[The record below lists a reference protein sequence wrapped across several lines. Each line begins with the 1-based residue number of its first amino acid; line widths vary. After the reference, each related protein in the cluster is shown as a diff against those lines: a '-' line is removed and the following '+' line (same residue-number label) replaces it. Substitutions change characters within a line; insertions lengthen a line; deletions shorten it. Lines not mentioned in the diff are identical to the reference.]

1 MLPST
6 ERFLFGPGPSLVTPR
21 VMRALAAP
29 VLGHLDPQFLAIMD
43 DVRARLARV
52 FRAPEGSLVLAV
64 SGTGTSGMEAAVANL
79 VEPGRRVLVVVT
91 GYFGERLVD
100 MCGRYGADVVRV
112 DGEWGRAIDPA
123 AVEARLRD
131 GRFDLVAVVHA
142 ETSTGVENPVAQI
155 AALARAHGA
164 LTLADMVTSLGG
176 QKADMAAWGVDAC
189 YSGTQKCIGAPS
201 GLAPIAFAPAA
212 LEKRVACRSFY
223 LDLGLLEDYWVKRKY
238 HHTMSASLIYALDEA
253 LAAIEEE
260 GLEARWA
267 RHELAHAMF
276 ASAVDAMGL
285 GLLPPAG
292 ERLQDAQ
299 RDAHSVRRGRC
310 RRAQGAAR
318 DLQHR
323 DRRRHGAARGE
334 DLAHRAD
341 GRGRHAHARAAAR
354 LGARSR
360 RLPDRSHDD
369 ARRWHRGGAAHHE
382 RADSRLISRGA
393 DPAHWYIR
401 CTIELA

>member
-1 MLPST
+1 MLPAT

-79 VEPGRRVLVVVT
+79 VEPGRRALVVVN

-112 DGEWGRAIDPA
+112 DGQWGRAIDPA

-201 GLAPIAFAPAA
+201 GLAPIALAPAA

-238 HHTMSASLIYALDEA
+238 HHTMSSSLICALDEA

-267 RHELAHAMF
+267 RHDLSHAMF

-292 ERLQDAQ
+292 ERLRTLNATRIPSGVDEAGVRKELRETFNVEIGAGMGPLAGKIWRIGLMGAGATPTHVLLLVSALEAAVSRSGHTMTPGAGIAAAQ
-299 RDAHSVRRGRC
+299 RIMNAPI
-310 RRAQGAAR
+310 
-318 DLQHR
+318 
-323 DRRRHGAARGE
+323 
-334 DLAHRAD
+334 
-341 GRGRHAHARAAAR
+341 HA
-354 LGARSR
+354 
-360 RLPDRSHDD
+360 
-369 ARRWHRGGAAHHE
+369 
-382 RADSRLISRGA
+382 
-393 DPAHWYIR
+393 
-401 CTIELA
+401 

>member
-79 VEPGRRVLVVVT
+79 VEPGRRALVVVN

-112 DGEWGRAIDPA
+112 DGQWGRAIDPA

-223 LDLGLLEDYWVKRKY
+223 LDLGLLEDYWVQRKY
-238 HHTMSASLIYALDEA
+238 HHTMSASLVYALDEA

-267 RHELAHAMF
+267 RHERVARD
-276 ASAVDAMGL
+276 VRL
-285 GLLPPAG
+285 GGGRDGARAAAPCRRAAA
-292 ERLQDAQ
+292 DAQ
-299 RDAHSVRRGRC
+299 RDTHSVRRGRC
-310 RRAQGAAR
+310 RRAQAAAR
-318 DLQHR
+318 GLQR
-323 DRRRHGAARGE
+323 RNRRRHGAARRE

-341 GRGRHAHARAAAR
+341 GRGRHAHARPAAR
-354 LGARSR
+354 VGARSR

-369 ARRWHRGGAAHHE
+369 ARRWHRGRTTNHE

-393 DPAHWYIR
+393 GPAHWYIR

>member
-1 MLPST
+1 MLPAT

-29 VLGHLDPQFLAIMD
+29 VLGHLDPHFLAIMD

-79 VEPGRRVLVVVT
+79 VEPGRRALVVVN

-112 DGEWGRAIDPA
+112 DGQWGRAIDPA

-201 GLAPIAFAPAA
+201 GLAPIALAPAA

-238 HHTMSASLIYALDEA
+238 HHTMSSSLICALDEA

-267 RHELAHAMF
+267 RHDLSHAMF

-285 GLLPPAG
+285 GLLPPAS
-292 ERLQDAQ
+292 ERLRTLNATRIPSGVDDAAVRKELREIFNIEIGAGMGPLGGKIWRIGLMGAGATPPHVQLLVSALEAVVSRSGHTMTPGAGTAAAQ
-299 RDAHSVRRGRC
+299 RAMN
-310 RRAQGAAR
+310 A
-318 DLQHR
+318 
-323 DRRRHGAARGE
+323 
-334 DLAHRAD
+334 
-341 GRGRHAHARAAAR
+341 
-354 LGARSR
+354 
-360 RLPDRSHDD
+360 P
-369 ARRWHRGGAAHHE
+369 
-382 RADSRLISRGA
+382 I
-393 DPAHWYIR
+393 PA
-401 CTIELA
+401 

>member
-29 VLGHLDPQFLAIMD
+29 VLGHLDPQFLTVMD
-43 DVRARLARV
+43 DTRARLARV

-100 MCGRYGADVVRV
+100 MCTRYGAEVARV

-123 AVEARLRD
+123 AVESKLRG

-142 ETSTGVENPVAQI
+142 ETSTVVENPVAQI

-212 LEKRVACRSFY
+212 LARRVACRSFY

-238 HHTMSASLIYALDEA
+238 HHTMSASLVYAFNEA

-260 GLEARWA
+260 GLEARWT
-267 RHELAHAMF
+267 RHELAHTMF
-276 ASAVDAMGL
+276 AAAVDAMGL
-285 GLLPPAG
+285 GLLPPVG
-292 ERLQDAQ
+292 ERLKTLNATRIPSGVDDAAVRKELRELFNIEIGAGMGPLGGKIWRIGLMGAGATPTHVQLLVSALEAAVSRAGHTMTPGAGIAAAQ
-299 RDAHSVRRGRC
+299 RVMNAPV
-310 RRAQGAAR
+310 
-318 DLQHR
+318 
-323 DRRRHGAARGE
+323 
-334 DLAHRAD
+334 
-341 GRGRHAHARAAAR
+341 
-354 LGARSR
+354 
-360 RLPDRSHDD
+360 
-369 ARRWHRGGAAHHE
+369 
-382 RADSRLISRGA
+382 
-393 DPAHWYIR
+393 PA
-401 CTIELA
+401 

>member
-1 MLPST
+1 MLPAT

-29 VLGHLDPQFLAIMD
+29 VLGHLDPHFLAIMD

-79 VEPGRRVLVVVT
+79 VEPGRRALVVVN

-112 DGEWGRAIDPA
+112 DGQWGRAIDPA

-201 GLAPIAFAPAA
+201 GLAPIALAPAA

-238 HHTMSASLIYALDEA
+238 HHTMSSSLICALDEA

-260 GLEARWA
+260 GLESRWA
-267 RHELAHAMF
+267 RHAATHERF
-276 ASAVDAMGL
+276 ASAMASL
-285 GLLPPAG
+285 GLEFLVPADERLMTLNTVRIPAG
-292 ERLQDAQ
+292 
-299 RDAHSVRRGRC
+299 V
-310 RRAQGAAR
+310 
-318 DLQHR
+318 
-323 DRRRHGAARGE
+323 
-334 DLAHRAD
+334 
-341 GRGRHAHARAAAR
+341 
-354 LGARSR
+354 
-360 RLPDRSHDD
+360 DD
-369 ARRWHRGGAAHHE
+369 AAVRTDLREKSNIEIGGGMGPLAGKIWRIGLMGAGATAEHVDVLVAGLEAALK
-382 RADSRLISRGA
+382 RTGQLQS
-393 DPAHWYIR
+393 
-401 CTIELA
+401 

>member
-1 MLPST
+1 MLPAT

-43 DVRARLARV
+43 DARARLARV

-91 GYFGERLVD
+91 GYFGERLAD

-123 AVEARLRD
+123 AVKVRLRD
-131 GRFDLVAVVHA
+131 SRFDLVAVVHA
-142 ETSTGVENPVAQI
+142 ETSTGVENPVAQV
-155 AALARAHGA
+155 AALAREHGA

-176 QKADMAAWGVDAC
+176 QKADMTAWGVDAC

-267 RHELAHAMF
+267 RHELAHTMF

-292 ERLQDAQ
+292 ERLKTLNATRIPSGVDDATVRKELREIFNIEIGAGMGPLGGKIWRIGLMGAGATPTHVQLLVSALEAVVTRSGHTMTPGAGVAAAQ
-299 RDAHSVRRGRC
+299 RVMNAPV
-310 RRAQGAAR
+310 
-318 DLQHR
+318 
-323 DRRRHGAARGE
+323 
-334 DLAHRAD
+334 
-341 GRGRHAHARAAAR
+341 HA
-354 LGARSR
+354 
-360 RLPDRSHDD
+360 
-369 ARRWHRGGAAHHE
+369 
-382 RADSRLISRGA
+382 
-393 DPAHWYIR
+393 
-401 CTIELA
+401 

>member
-43 DVRARLARV
+43 DTRARLARV

-91 GYFGERLVD
+91 GYFGERLAD

-112 DGEWGRAIDPA
+112 DGQWGRAIDPA

-238 HHTMSASLIYALDEA
+238 HHTMSSSLICALDEA

-267 RHELAHAMF
+267 RHDLSHAMF

-292 ERLQDAQ
+292 ERLRTLNATRIPSGVDEAGVRKELRETFNVEIGAGMGPLAGKIWRIGLMGAGATPTHVLLLVSALEAAVSRSGHTMTPGAGIAAAQ
-299 RDAHSVRRGRC
+299 RIMNAPI
-310 RRAQGAAR
+310 
-318 DLQHR
+318 
-323 DRRRHGAARGE
+323 
-334 DLAHRAD
+334 
-341 GRGRHAHARAAAR
+341 HA
-354 LGARSR
+354 
-360 RLPDRSHDD
+360 
-369 ARRWHRGGAAHHE
+369 
-382 RADSRLISRGA
+382 
-393 DPAHWYIR
+393 
-401 CTIELA
+401 

>member
-43 DVRARLARV
+43 DTRARLARL

-91 GYFGERLVD
+91 GYFGERLTD

-142 ETSTGVENPVAQI
+142 ETSTGVENPVAQV

-176 QKADMAAWGVDAC
+176 QTADMAAWGVDAC

-267 RHELAHAMF
+267 RHELAHTMF

-292 ERLQDAQ
+292 ERLKTLNATRIPSGVDDAAVRKELREIFNIEIGAGMGPLGGKIWRIGLMGAGATPTHVQLLVSALEAVVTRSGHTMTPGAGSAAAQ
-299 RDAHSVRRGRC
+299 RAMS
-310 RRAQGAAR
+310 A
-318 DLQHR
+318 
-323 DRRRHGAARGE
+323 
-334 DLAHRAD
+334 
-341 GRGRHAHARAAAR
+341 
-354 LGARSR
+354 
-360 RLPDRSHDD
+360 P
-369 ARRWHRGGAAHHE
+369 
-382 RADSRLISRGA
+382 I
-393 DPAHWYIR
+393 PA
-401 CTIELA
+401 

>member
-1 MLPST
+1 MLPAT

-29 VLGHLDPQFLAIMD
+29 VLGHLDPHFLAIMD

-79 VEPGRRVLVVVT
+79 VEPGRRALVVVN

-112 DGEWGRAIDPA
+112 DGQWGRAIDPA

-201 GLAPIAFAPAA
+201 GLAPIALAPAA

-238 HHTMSASLIYALDEA
+238 HHTMSSSLICALDEA

-267 RHELAHAMF
+267 RHDLSHAMF

-292 ERLQDAQ
+292 ERLRTLNATRIPSGVDEAGVRKELRETFNVEIGAGMGPLAGKIWRIGLMGAGATPTHVLLLVSALEAAVARSGHTMTPGAGIAAAQ
-299 RDAHSVRRGRC
+299 RIMNAPI
-310 RRAQGAAR
+310 
-318 DLQHR
+318 
-323 DRRRHGAARGE
+323 
-334 DLAHRAD
+334 
-341 GRGRHAHARAAAR
+341 HA
-354 LGARSR
+354 
-360 RLPDRSHDD
+360 
-369 ARRWHRGGAAHHE
+369 
-382 RADSRLISRGA
+382 
-393 DPAHWYIR
+393 
-401 CTIELA
+401 

>member
-43 DVRARLARV
+43 DTRARLARV

-142 ETSTGVENPVAQI
+142 ETSTGVENPVAQV

-201 GLAPIAFAPAA
+201 GLAPIALAPAA
-212 LEKRVACRSFY
+212 LERRVACRSFY

-260 GLEARWA
+260 GLEPRWA
-267 RHELAHAMF
+267 RHELAHSMF

-292 ERLQDAQ
+292 ERLKTLNATRIPSGVDDAAVRKELREIFNIEIGPGMGPLGGKIWRIGLMGAGATPTHVQVLVSALEAVVSRSGHTMTPGAGTAAAQ
-299 RDAHSVRRGRC
+299 RAMS
-310 RRAQGAAR
+310 A
-318 DLQHR
+318 
-323 DRRRHGAARGE
+323 
-334 DLAHRAD
+334 
-341 GRGRHAHARAAAR
+341 
-354 LGARSR
+354 
-360 RLPDRSHDD
+360 P
-369 ARRWHRGGAAHHE
+369 
-382 RADSRLISRGA
+382 I
-393 DPAHWYIR
+393 PA
-401 CTIELA
+401 

>member
-29 VLGHLDPQFLAIMD
+29 VLGHLDPQFLAIID

-52 FRAPEGSLVLAV
+52 FRAPDGSLVLAV

-79 VEPGRRVLVVVT
+79 VEPGRRVLVAVT

-123 AVEARLRD
+123 AVEARLRE

-142 ETSTGVENPVAQI
+142 ETSTGVENPVAQV
-155 AALARAHGA
+155 AALARTHGA

-176 QKADMAAWGVDAC
+176 QRADMAKWGVDAC

-201 GLAPIAFAPAA
+201 GLAPIAFAPSA
-212 LEKRVACRSFY
+212 LARRVASRSFY
-223 LDLGLLEDYWVKRKY
+223 LDLGLLEDYWVNRKY

-267 RHELAHAMF
+267 RHEVSHRMF
-276 ASAVDAMGL
+276 AVAVDEMGL
-285 GLLPPAG
+285 GLLPPPR
-292 ERLQDAQ
+292 ERLKTLNATRIPSGVDDAAVRKELRETFNIEIGAGMGPLGGKIWRVGLMGAGATPTHVLMLVSALEAAVSRAGHTMTPGAGVAAAQ
-299 RDAHSVRRGRC
+299 RVMNPPI
-310 RRAQGAAR
+310 
-318 DLQHR
+318 
-323 DRRRHGAARGE
+323 
-334 DLAHRAD
+334 
-341 GRGRHAHARAAAR
+341 HA
-354 LGARSR
+354 
-360 RLPDRSHDD
+360 
-369 ARRWHRGGAAHHE
+369 
-382 RADSRLISRGA
+382 
-393 DPAHWYIR
+393 
-401 CTIELA
+401 

>member
-1 MLPST
+1 MLPAT

-43 DVRARLARV
+43 DARARLARV

-64 SGTGTSGMEAAVANL
+64 SGTGTSAMEAAVANL

-91 GYFGERLVD
+91 GYFGERLAD

-142 ETSTGVENPVAQI
+142 ETSTGVENPVAQV

-267 RHELAHAMF
+267 RHELAHTMF

-285 GLLPPAG
+285 GLLPPPG
-292 ERLQDAQ
+292 ERLKTLNATRIPSGVDDAAVRKELREIFNIEIGAGMGPLGGKIWRIGLMGAGATPTHVQLLVSALEAVVSRSGHTMTPGAGTAAAQ
-299 RDAHSVRRGRC
+299 RAMS
-310 RRAQGAAR
+310 A
-318 DLQHR
+318 
-323 DRRRHGAARGE
+323 
-334 DLAHRAD
+334 
-341 GRGRHAHARAAAR
+341 
-354 LGARSR
+354 
-360 RLPDRSHDD
+360 P
-369 ARRWHRGGAAHHE
+369 
-382 RADSRLISRGA
+382 I
-393 DPAHWYIR
+393 PA
-401 CTIELA
+401 

>member
-1 MLPST
+1 
-6 ERFLFGPGPSLVTPR
+6 
-21 VMRALAAP
+21 
-29 VLGHLDPQFLAIMD
+29 
-43 DVRARLARV
+43 
-52 FRAPEGSLVLAV
+52 
-64 SGTGTSGMEAAVANL
+64 
-79 VEPGRRVLVVVT
+79 VE
-91 GYFGERLVD
+91 
-100 MCGRYGADVVRV
+100 
-112 DGEWGRAIDPA
+112 GEWGRAIDPA

-260 GLEARWA
+260 GLESRWA
-267 RHELAHAMF
+267 RHAATHARF
-276 ASAVDAMGL
+276 ASAMASL
-285 GLLPPAG
+285 GLEFLVPADERLMTLNTVRIPAG
-292 ERLQDAQ
+292 
-299 RDAHSVRRGRC
+299 V
-310 RRAQGAAR
+310 
-318 DLQHR
+318 
-323 DRRRHGAARGE
+323 
-334 DLAHRAD
+334 
-341 GRGRHAHARAAAR
+341 
-354 LGARSR
+354 
-360 RLPDRSHDD
+360 DD
-369 ARRWHRGGAAHHE
+369 AAVRTDLREKSNIEIGGGMGPLAGKIWRIGLMGAGATAEHVDVLVAGLEAALK
-382 RADSRLISRGA
+382 RTGQLQS
-393 DPAHWYIR
+393 
-401 CTIELA
+401 

>member
-1 MLPST
+1 
-6 ERFLFGPGPSLVTPR
+6 
-21 VMRALAAP
+21 
-29 VLGHLDPQFLAIMD
+29 MD

-79 VEPGRRVLVVVT
+79 VEPGRRALVVVT

-201 GLAPIAFAPAA
+201 GLAPIALAPAA

-223 LDLGLLEDYWVKRKY
+223 LDLGLLEDYWVKRS
-238 HHTMSASLIYALDEA
+238 TTT
-253 LAAIEEE
+253 
-260 GLEARWA
+260 
-267 RHELAHAMF
+267 
-276 ASAVDAMGL
+276 
-285 GLLPPAG
+285 
-292 ERLQDAQ
+292 
-299 RDAHSVRRGRC
+299 RC
-310 RRAQGAAR
+310 R
-318 DLQHR
+318 HR
-323 DRRRHGAARGE
+323 
-334 DLAHRAD
+334 
-341 GRGRHAHARAAAR
+341 
-354 LGARSR
+354 
-360 RLPDRSHDD
+360 
-369 ARRWHRGGAAHHE
+369 
-382 RADSRLISRGA
+382 
-393 DPAHWYIR
+393 
-401 CTIELA
+401 

>member
-1 MLPST
+1 MLPAT

-29 VLGHLDPQFLAIMD
+29 VLGHLDPHFLAIMD

-79 VEPGRRVLVVVT
+79 VEPGRRALVVVN

-112 DGEWGRAIDPA
+112 DGQWGRAIDPA

-238 HHTMSASLIYALDEA
+238 HHTMSASLVYALDEA

-267 RHELAHAMF
+267 RHELSHAMF

-285 GLLPPAG
+285 GLLPPSG
-292 ERLQDAQ
+292 ERLRTLNATCIPSGVDDAGVRKLLREAFNIEIGAGMGPLAGKIWRIGLMGAGATPTHVLLLVSALEAAVSRTGHTMTPGVGIAAAQ
-299 RDAHSVRRGRC
+299 RIMNVPI
-310 RRAQGAAR
+310 
-318 DLQHR
+318 
-323 DRRRHGAARGE
+323 
-334 DLAHRAD
+334 
-341 GRGRHAHARAAAR
+341 HA
-354 LGARSR
+354 
-360 RLPDRSHDD
+360 
-369 ARRWHRGGAAHHE
+369 
-382 RADSRLISRGA
+382 
-393 DPAHWYIR
+393 
-401 CTIELA
+401 

>member
-43 DVRARLARV
+43 DARARLARV

-91 GYFGERLVD
+91 GYFGERLAD

-142 ETSTGVENPVAQI
+142 ETSTGVENPVAQV

-267 RHELAHAMF
+267 RHELAHTMF

-292 ERLQDAQ
+292 ERLKTLNATRIPSGVDDAAVRKELREIFNIEIGAGMGPLGGRIWRIGLMGAGATPTHVQLLVSALEAVVSRSGHTMTPGAGTAAAQ
-299 RDAHSVRRGRC
+299 RAMN
-310 RRAQGAAR
+310 A
-318 DLQHR
+318 
-323 DRRRHGAARGE
+323 
-334 DLAHRAD
+334 
-341 GRGRHAHARAAAR
+341 
-354 LGARSR
+354 
-360 RLPDRSHDD
+360 P
-369 ARRWHRGGAAHHE
+369 
-382 RADSRLISRGA
+382 I
-393 DPAHWYIR
+393 PA
-401 CTIELA
+401 

>member
-1 MLPST
+1 
-6 ERFLFGPGPSLVTPR
+6 
-21 VMRALAAP
+21 
-29 VLGHLDPQFLAIMD
+29 
-43 DVRARLARV
+43 
-52 FRAPEGSLVLAV
+52 VLAV

-79 VEPGRRVLVVVT
+79 LEPGRRALVVVT

-201 GLAPIAFAPAA
+201 GLAPIAFGPAA

-267 RHELAHAMF
+267 RHELAHTMF

-292 ERLQDAQ
+292 ERLKTLNATRIPSGVDDAAVRKELREIFNIEIGAGMGPLGGKIWRIGLMGAGATPTHVQLLVSALEAVVSRSGHTMTPGAGTAAAQ
-299 RDAHSVRRGRC
+299 RAMS
-310 RRAQGAAR
+310 A
-318 DLQHR
+318 
-323 DRRRHGAARGE
+323 
-334 DLAHRAD
+334 
-341 GRGRHAHARAAAR
+341 
-354 LGARSR
+354 
-360 RLPDRSHDD
+360 P
-369 ARRWHRGGAAHHE
+369 
-382 RADSRLISRGA
+382 I
-393 DPAHWYIR
+393 PA
-401 CTIELA
+401 

>member
-29 VLGHLDPQFLAIMD
+29 VLGHLDPHFLAIMD

-64 SGTGTSGMEAAVANL
+64 SGTGTFGMEAAVANL
-79 VEPGRRVLVVVT
+79 VEPGRRALVVVN

-112 DGEWGRAIDPA
+112 DGQWGRAIDPA

-201 GLAPIAFAPAA
+201 GLAPIALAPAA

-238 HHTMSASLIYALDEA
+238 HHTMSSSLICALDEA

-267 RHELAHAMF
+267 RHDLSHAMF

-292 ERLQDAQ
+292 ERLRTLNATRIPSGVDDAGVRKLLREAFNVEIGAGMGPLAGKIWRIGLMGAGATPTHVLLLVSALEAAVSRTGHTMTPGVGIAAAQ
-299 RDAHSVRRGRC
+299 RIMNAPI
-310 RRAQGAAR
+310 
-318 DLQHR
+318 
-323 DRRRHGAARGE
+323 
-334 DLAHRAD
+334 
-341 GRGRHAHARAAAR
+341 HA
-354 LGARSR
+354 
-360 RLPDRSHDD
+360 
-369 ARRWHRGGAAHHE
+369 
-382 RADSRLISRGA
+382 
-393 DPAHWYIR
+393 
-401 CTIELA
+401 

>member
-1 MLPST
+1 MLPAT

-29 VLGHLDPQFLAIMD
+29 VLGHLDPHFLAIMD

-79 VEPGRRVLVVVT
+79 VEPGRRALVVVN

-112 DGEWGRAIDPA
+112 DGQWGRAIDPA

-176 QKADMAAWGVDAC
+176 QKADMATWGVDAC

-201 GLAPIAFAPAA
+201 GLAPIALAPAA

-238 HHTMSASLIYALDEA
+238 HHTMSSSLICALDEA

-267 RHELAHAMF
+267 RHDLSHAMF

-292 ERLQDAQ
+292 ERLRTLNATRIPSGVDEAGVRKELRETFNVEIGAGMGPLAGKIWRIGLMGAGATPTHVLLLVSALEAAVSRSGHTMTPGAGIAAAQ
-299 RDAHSVRRGRC
+299 RIMNAPI
-310 RRAQGAAR
+310 
-318 DLQHR
+318 
-323 DRRRHGAARGE
+323 
-334 DLAHRAD
+334 
-341 GRGRHAHARAAAR
+341 HA
-354 LGARSR
+354 
-360 RLPDRSHDD
+360 
-369 ARRWHRGGAAHHE
+369 
-382 RADSRLISRGA
+382 
-393 DPAHWYIR
+393 
-401 CTIELA
+401 

>member
-1 MLPST
+1 MLPAT

-79 VEPGRRVLVVVT
+79 VEPGRRALVVVN

-112 DGEWGRAIDPA
+112 DGQWGRAIDPA

-201 GLAPIAFAPAA
+201 GLAPIALAPAA
-212 LEKRVACRSFY
+212 LEKRVACRTFY

-238 HHTMSASLIYALDEA
+238 HHTMSSSLICALDEA

-267 RHELAHAMF
+267 RHDLSHAMF

-292 ERLQDAQ
+292 ERLRTLNATRIPSGVDEAGVRKELRETFNVEIGAGMGPLAGKIWRIGLMGAGATPTHVLLLVSALEAAVSRSGHTMTPGAGIAAAQ
-299 RDAHSVRRGRC
+299 RIMNAPI
-310 RRAQGAAR
+310 
-318 DLQHR
+318 
-323 DRRRHGAARGE
+323 
-334 DLAHRAD
+334 
-341 GRGRHAHARAAAR
+341 HA
-354 LGARSR
+354 
-360 RLPDRSHDD
+360 
-369 ARRWHRGGAAHHE
+369 
-382 RADSRLISRGA
+382 
-393 DPAHWYIR
+393 
-401 CTIELA
+401 

>member
-43 DVRARLARV
+43 DTRARLARV

-79 VEPGRRVLVVVT
+79 VVP
-91 GYFGERLVD
+91 GYFGERLAD

-123 AVEARLRD
+123 AVKVRLRD

-142 ETSTGVENPVAQI
+142 ETSTGVENPVAQV
-155 AALARAHGA
+155 AALAREHGA

-201 GLAPIAFAPAA
+201 GLAPIALAPAA
-212 LEKRVACRSFY
+212 LEKRDACRS
-223 LDLGLLEDYWVKRKY
+223 L
-238 HHTMSASLIYALDEA
+238 
-253 LAAIEEE
+253 
-260 GLEARWA
+260 
-267 RHELAHAMF
+267 RH
-276 ASAVDAMGL
+276 
-285 GLLPPAG
+285 
-292 ERLQDAQ
+292 RL
-299 RDAHSVRRGRC
+299 
-310 RRAQGAAR
+310 
-318 DLQHR
+318 
-323 DRRRHGAARGE
+323 
-334 DLAHRAD
+334 
-341 GRGRHAHARAAAR
+341 
-354 LGARSR
+354 
-360 RLPDRSHDD
+360 
-369 ARRWHRGGAAHHE
+369 
-382 RADSRLISRGA
+382 
-393 DPAHWYIR
+393 
-401 CTIELA
+401 

>member
-1 MLPST
+1 MLPAT

-79 VEPGRRVLVVVT
+79 VEPGRRALVVVN

-112 DGEWGRAIDPA
+112 DGQWGRAIDPA

-201 GLAPIAFAPAA
+201 GLAPIALAPAA

-238 HHTMSASLIYALDEA
+238 HHTMSSSLICALDEA

-267 RHELAHAMF
+267 RHDLSHAMF

-292 ERLQDAQ
+292 ERLRTLNATRIPSGVDEAGVRKELRETFNVEIGAGMGPLAGKIWRIGLMGAGATPTHVLMLVSALEAAVSRSGHTMTPGAGIAAAQ
-299 RDAHSVRRGRC
+299 RIMNAPI
-310 RRAQGAAR
+310 
-318 DLQHR
+318 
-323 DRRRHGAARGE
+323 
-334 DLAHRAD
+334 
-341 GRGRHAHARAAAR
+341 HA
-354 LGARSR
+354 
-360 RLPDRSHDD
+360 
-369 ARRWHRGGAAHHE
+369 
-382 RADSRLISRGA
+382 
-393 DPAHWYIR
+393 
-401 CTIELA
+401 

>member
-79 VEPGRRVLVVVT
+79 VEPGRRALVVVT
-91 GYFGERLVD
+91 GYFGARLVD
-100 MCGRYGADVVRV
+100 MCERYGADVVRV

-201 GLAPIAFAPAA
+201 GLAPIALAPAA

-292 ERLQDAQ
+292 ERLRTLNATRIPSGVDDAAVRKELRETFNIEIGAGMGPLAGKIWRIGLMGAGATPTHVLLLVAALEAAVSRTGHTMTPGAGIAAAQ
-299 RDAHSVRRGRC
+299 RVMNTPI
-310 RRAQGAAR
+310 
-318 DLQHR
+318 
-323 DRRRHGAARGE
+323 
-334 DLAHRAD
+334 
-341 GRGRHAHARAAAR
+341 HA
-354 LGARSR
+354 
-360 RLPDRSHDD
+360 
-369 ARRWHRGGAAHHE
+369 
-382 RADSRLISRGA
+382 
-393 DPAHWYIR
+393 
-401 CTIELA
+401 

>member
-29 VLGHLDPQFLAIMD
+29 VLGHLDPQFVAIMD

-79 VEPGRRVLVVVT
+79 VEPGRRALVVVT

-238 HHTMSASLIYALDEA
+238 HHTMSASLIYALNEA

-260 GLEARWA
+260 GLETRWA

-292 ERLQDAQ
+292 QRLRTLNATRIPSGVDDAAVRKELRETFNIEIGAGMGPLAGKIWRIGLMGAGATPTHVLLLVSALEAAVSRTGHTMTPGAGIAAAQ
-299 RDAHSVRRGRC
+299 RIMNAPI
-310 RRAQGAAR
+310 
-318 DLQHR
+318 
-323 DRRRHGAARGE
+323 
-334 DLAHRAD
+334 
-341 GRGRHAHARAAAR
+341 HA
-354 LGARSR
+354 
-360 RLPDRSHDD
+360 
-369 ARRWHRGGAAHHE
+369 
-382 RADSRLISRGA
+382 
-393 DPAHWYIR
+393 
-401 CTIELA
+401 

>member
-29 VLGHLDPQFLAIMD
+29 VLGHLDPQFLTIMD
-43 DVRARLARV
+43 DARARLARL

-142 ETSTGVENPVAQI
+142 ETSTGVENPVAQV

-201 GLAPIAFAPAA
+201 GLAPIALAPAA

-267 RHELAHAMF
+267 RHEVSHRMF
-276 ASAVDAMGL
+276 AVAVDEMGL
-285 GLLPPAG
+285 GLLPPPR
-292 ERLQDAQ
+292 ERLRTLNATRIPSGVDDAAVRKELRETFNIEIGAGMGPLAGKIWRIGLMGAGATPTCVLLLVSALEAAVSRAGHTMTPGAGVAAAQ
-299 RDAHSVRRGRC
+299 RVM
-310 RRAQGAAR
+310 GA
-318 DLQHR
+318 
-323 DRRRHGAARGE
+323 
-334 DLAHRAD
+334 
-341 GRGRHAHARAAAR
+341 
-354 LGARSR
+354 
-360 RLPDRSHDD
+360 P
-369 ARRWHRGGAAHHE
+369 
-382 RADSRLISRGA
+382 I
-393 DPAHWYIR
+393 PA
-401 CTIELA
+401 

>member
-29 VLGHLDPQFLAIMD
+29 VLGHLDPQFLTVMD
-43 DVRARLARV
+43 DTRARLARV
-52 FRAPEGSLVLAV
+52 FRAPEGSLVLAA

-100 MCGRYGADVVRV
+100 MCTRYGAEVARV

-123 AVEARLRD
+123 AVESKLRG
-131 GRFDLVAVVHA
+131 GRFDVVAVVHA

-201 GLAPIAFAPAA
+201 GLAPIAFAPSA
-212 LEKRVACRSFY
+212 LAKRVACRSFY

-238 HHTMSASLIYALDEA
+238 HHTMSASLVYAFNEA

-267 RHELAHAMF
+267 RHELAHTMF
-276 ASAVDAMGL
+276 TAAVDAMGL
-285 GLLPPAG
+285 GLLPPLG
-292 ERLQDAQ
+292 ERLRTLNATRIPAGVDDAAVRKELRETFNIEIGAGMGPLAGKIWRIGLMGAGATPTHVQ
-299 RDAHSVRRGRC
+299 LLVSALEAAVSRAGHSMTPGVGT
-310 RRAQGAAR
+310 AA
-318 DLQHR
+318 
-323 DRRRHGAARGE
+323 
-334 DLAHRAD
+334 AHRTMTA
-341 GRGRHAHARAAAR
+341 
-354 LGARSR
+354 
-360 RLPDRSHDD
+360 P
-369 ARRWHRGGAAHHE
+369 
-382 RADSRLISRGA
+382 I
-393 DPAHWYIR
+393 PA
-401 CTIELA
+401 